1 MGFCPPRHPPYVHV
15 CMAAL
20 IGGRGNQKGGITMEQ
35 TSYKPVDIDEME
47 DVKMQEYVI
56 RTKQVSKKFKNTYA
70 MKDLSMSVRKN
81 TVYGL

>member
-1 MGFCPPRHPPYVHV
+1 
-15 CMAAL
+15 
-20 IGGRGNQKGGITMEQ
+20 MEQ